1 MDSGH
6 QRHKEAQGG
15 KGKAGSAGKGAEV
28 TGITDSITQINI
40 FIKGNGPT
48 DSQESILPY

>member
-6 QRHKEAQGG
+6 QHHREAQGG
-15 KGKAGSAGKGAEV
+15 KGKAGSAGKGAVV

-40 FIKGNGPT
+40 LIKGKGPT
-48 DSQESILPY
+48 ESQESMLPY